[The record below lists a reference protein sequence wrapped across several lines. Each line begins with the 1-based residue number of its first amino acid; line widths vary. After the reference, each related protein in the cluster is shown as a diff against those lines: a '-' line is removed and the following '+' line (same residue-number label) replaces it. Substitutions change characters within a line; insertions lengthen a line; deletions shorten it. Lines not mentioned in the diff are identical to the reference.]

1 MKQPGFIVIL
11 LNINIANKISPIDPN
26 ATETHG
32 STFLKPDNFIIVAT
46 N

>member
-1 MKQPGFIVIL
+1 MKQLGTLVVIPD
-11 LNINIANKISPIDPN
+11 IIITNKINQINPN

-32 STFLKPDNFIIVAT
+32 STFLKPDNFIIVAM